1 MPYKSIDMHL
11 LLSFSLVL
19 TATAPAMEHTLLFKQ
34 CEPLP
39 QIKQDGHLI
48 VVKLDDN
55 AAKATSACE
64 SMRAM
69 HFKFM
74 GEGENSNSPYRSL
87 RIPDGISLTD
97 AVNLARI
104 IPGVKIAEPN
114 YMCRATMVPDD
125 PYCTNDPDPAS
136 NYYPDQWYSFRVNA
150 VGRGVSGL
158 NMQSGSP
165 QILIA
170 VLDTGVDMDNPDLYD
185 RVVPGYDFVGEDPGV
200 PGDNDYPGDPNPD
213 VYYPDASVGNGIDD
227 DGDGIPD
234 GGVSHGTIVAG
245 VIASHMGNQDRFCGL
260 APGCRIL
267 VIRVLNPEGGGYIS
281 DIADGIRLAAD
292 KGSAVINLSL
302 GGIKASQILQD
313 ACDYARQK
321 GSLVVAAAGNDGGPV
336 LYPAAF
342 PGVIAVGS
350 TSPAGTRS
358 EFSNF
363 GPQLDLAAPGEFIW
377 SLYVVS
383 YADYL
388 SQYGTPGSADL
399 ISESDGTSLACPIVT
414 SLAGLLASQ
423 ALPATLSPDELESQL
438 LAAGK
443 DYPSHSDQL
452 GYGEVD
458 YLRAINP
465 LRQPAPV
472 TLSLGAPYP
481 NPFKPGG
488 FGQLELSIPIGL
500 ASDGNVKVQVYD
512 LAGHLVKVVWS
523 GWMTANSRVLGW
535 DGRDGANQYAA
546 KGVYIIK
553 AEAAGMVSSRNI
565 LLIK

>member
-1 MPYKSIDMHL
+1 MHL
-11 LLSFSLVL
+11 LFLLSLTL
-19 TATAPAMEHTLLFKQ
+19 TAAVPAAEYDFLFKQ

-39 QIKQDGHLI
+39 PIKQDGRLI
-48 VVKLDDN
+48 VVKLDDDTTR
-55 AAKATSACE
+55 AISACDNLK
-64 SMRAM
+64 AM

-74 GEGENSNSPYRSL
+74 GEGETSLSPYRSL
-87 RIPDGISLTD
+87 RIPDNLSMTD

-104 IPGVKIAEPN
+104 VPGVKIAEPN
-114 YMCRATMVPDD
+114 YMLRAAMVPDD
-125 PYCTNDPDPAS
+125 PYCVNDPDPAT
-136 NYYPDQWYSFRVNA
+136 NFYPDQWYSFRVNA
-150 VGRGVSGL
+150 VNRGVSGL

-170 VLDTGVDMDNPDLYD
+170 VLDSGVDMDNPDLYD

-227 DGDGIPD
+227 DGDGIAD

-245 VIASHMGNQDRFCGL
+245 VIASRMGNQDRFCGL

-267 VIRVLNPEGGGYIS
+267 VVRVLNPEGGGYTS
-281 DIADGIRLAAD
+281 DVADGIYLAAD
-292 KGSAVINLSL
+292 QGASVINLSL
-302 GGIKASQILQD
+302 GTNEPSQILQD

-321 GSLVVAAAGNDGGPV
+321 GSSVVAASGNDGGHV
-336 LYPAAF
+336 LFPAAY

-358 EFSNF
+358 DFSSY

-388 SQYGTPGSADL
+388 SQYGAPGSPDL
-399 ISESDGTSLACPIVT
+399 ISESEGTSLACPIVAA
-414 SLAGLLASQ
+414 LAGLLASQ

-443 DYPSHSDQL
+443 DYPARSDQL

-465 LRQPAPV
+465 LRQPSPV

-488 FGQLELSIPIGL
+488 FGQLELSIPMGL
-500 ASDGNVKVQVYD
+500 ANDGNVKVQVYD
-512 LAGHLVKVVWS
+512 LAGHLVKIVWD

-565 LLIK
+565 LLIR

>member
-1 MPYKSIDMHL
+1 MSI
-11 LLSFSLVL
+11 SA
-19 TATAPAMEHTLLFKQ
+19 TTTAPEKDFLFKQ

-39 QIKQDGHLI
+39 PIKANGHLI

-55 AAKATSACE
+55 SVKATSACD
-64 SMRAM
+64 SLKIL
-69 HFKFM
+69 HFKFV
-74 GEGENSNSPYRSL
+74 GEGENSPSPYRSL
-87 RIPDGISLTD
+87 RIPDNLSLTD

-104 IPGVKIAEPN
+104 IPGIKIAEPN
-114 YMCRATMVPDD
+114 YMCRAAMVPDD
-125 PYCTNDPDPAS
+125 PYCVNDPNPAN

-150 VGRGVSGL
+150 VSRGSSAF
-158 NMQSGSP
+158 NIQTGSP

-185 RVVPGYDFVGEDPGV
+185 RVVPGYDFVGQDPGV

-227 DGDGIPD
+227 DGDGIAD

-245 VIASHMGNQDRFCGL
+245 VIASKMGNQDRFCGL

-267 VIRVLNPEGGGYIS
+267 VVRVLNPEGGGYVS
-281 DIADGIRLAAD
+281 DVADGIYLAANQ
-292 KGSAVINLSL
+292 GATVINLSL
-302 GGIKASQILQD
+302 GIPKQGLTQLESQILQD
-313 ACDYARQK
+313 ACDYARSK
-321 GSLVVAAAGNDGGPV
+321 GSLVVAASGNDGGPV

-350 TSPAGTRS
+350 TSPASTRS
-358 EFSNF
+358 SFSNY
-363 GPQLDLAAPGEFIW
+363 GPQLALAAPGEDIW

-388 SQYGTPGSADL
+388 SQYGAPGSADL
-399 ISESDGTSLACPIVT
+399 ISESDGTSLACPIV
-414 SLAGLLASQ
+414 SALAGLLASQ
-423 ALPATLSPDELESQL
+423 ALPNTLSPDELESQL

-443 DYPSHSDQL
+443 DYPARSDQL
-452 GYGEVD
+452 GYGEVN
-458 YLRAINP
+458 YMRAINP

-488 FGQLELSIPIGL
+488 FGQQELSIPLGL
-500 ASDGNVKVQVYD
+500 ANDGNVKIQVYD
-512 LAGHLVKVVWS
+512 LAGHLVKVVWD
-523 GWMTANSRVLGW
+523 GWMTANTRVLAW

-553 AEAAGMVSSRNI
+553 AEAAGMISSRNI
-565 LLIK
+565 LLIR